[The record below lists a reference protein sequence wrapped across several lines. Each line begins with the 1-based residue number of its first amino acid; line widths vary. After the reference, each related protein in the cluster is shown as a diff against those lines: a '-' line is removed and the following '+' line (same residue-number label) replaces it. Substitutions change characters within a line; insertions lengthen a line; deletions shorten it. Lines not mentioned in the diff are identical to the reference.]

1 MLTHQKN
8 IHYTFFLVA
17 PELLGTGEVSSASD
31 IWSLACTIVE
41 LLNGGPP
48 YHHSSQMEILYLLLD
63 DSSPV
68 PLPPDIS
75 PVFFYDFFG
84 KPFYLIN

>member
-1 MLTHQKN
+1 M
-8 IHYTFFLVA
+8 A

-41 LLNGGPP
+41 LLTGGPP
-48 YHHSSQMEILYLLLD
+48 YHHFSQMEILYLLLD
-63 DSSPV
+63 ESNPV

-75 PVFFYDFFG
+75 PV
-84 KPFYLIN
+84 PFHAFPLR